1 MTRQWP
7 DREQILE
14 MANRFMPT
22 CVLGAAA
29 ELDLFTL
36 LADEPSSA
44 EQVARSLGSDRRATT
59 VLLDALVALKLLEK
73 EEQVYSV
80 PEEIRPFLVE
90 GSDQSTLPMVR
101 HRMNILRSWMQLAW
115 VAMAGLPGQR
125 QASIRG
131 PAADREAF
139 LAAMH
144 TVSGPMADD
153 LVARLG
159 PPKFKHLLDVGCAS
173 GTWSLAFLRAVP
185 DGRATLFDLPDGIEQ
200 ARQRIT
206 QTDVDDR
213 TALVAGDFY
222 KDDLPGRVD
231 LVWVSAIV
239 HQHCRAQN
247 VALFKKVHAALVSGG
262 RIAIRDVVME
272 PCHTRPVG
280 GAMFAINMLV
290 NTATGTTF
298 TFEELAEDLTA
309 AGFVD
314 PRLAIKDEYMNSV
327 VMATKG

>member
-1 MTRQWP
+1 
-7 DREQILE
+7 
-14 MANRFMPT
+14 
-22 CVLGAAA
+22 LGAAA

-36 LADEPSSA
+36 LAQQPGSS
-44 EQVARSLGSDRRATT
+44 EQLAQRLGSDHRATT
-59 VLLDALVALKLLEK
+59 MLLDALVALKLLAK
-73 EEQVYSV
+73 EDQTYSV
-80 PEEIRPFLVE
+80 PEESRPFLVE
-90 GSDQSTLPMVR
+90 DSDQSTLPMVR
-101 HRMNILRSWMQLAW
+101 HRMNILRGWAQLAG
-115 VAMAGLPGQR
+115 VTMTGVPGPR

-131 PAADREAF
+131 PEGDRESF

-173 GTWSLAFLRAVP
+173 GTWSMAFLRAVP

-200 ARQRIT
+200 ARQRIDH
-206 QTDVDDR
+206 TDVDNR

-231 LVWVSAIV
+231 LAWVSAIV
-239 HQHCRAQN
+239 HQHSRAEN
-247 VALFKKVHAALVSGG
+247 VKLFKKVHTALVSGG

-280 GAMFAINMLV
+280 GALFAINMLV
-290 NTATGTTF
+290 NTKTGTTF
-298 TFEELAEDLTA
+298 TFEELAKDLAT
-309 AGFVD
+309 AGFVE
-314 PRLAIKDEYMNSV
+314 PQLAIQDQHMNNV

>member
-7 DREQILE
+7 DREQILD
-14 MANRFMPT
+14 MASRFMPT

-36 LADEPSSA
+36 LANERASA
-44 EQVARSLGSDRRATT
+44 EQVSQRLGSDGRATAM
-59 VLLDALVALKLLEK
+59 LLDALVALELIEK
-73 EEQVYSV
+73 ENQTYSV
-80 PEEIRPFLVE
+80 PDEIAPFLVE

-101 HRMNILRSWMQLAW
+101 HRMNILRSWMQLAD
-115 VAMAGLPGQR
+115 VTMSGLPGER

-131 PAADREAF
+131 PERDREAF

-200 ARQRIT
+200 ARRRIDHA
-206 QTDVDDR
+206 DVDDR

-231 LVWVSAIV
+231 FAWLSAIV
-239 HQHCRAQN
+239 HQNSRSQN
-247 VALFKKVHAALVSGG
+247 VELFKKVHAALVSGG

-272 PCHTRPVG
+272 PCHTRPVD
-280 GAMFAINMLV
+280 GALFAINMLV
-290 NTATGTTF
+290 NTASGTTF
-298 TFEELAEDLTA
+298 TFEELAEDLVG

-314 PRLAIKDEYMNSV
+314 PKLAIKDEFMNSV

>member
-7 DREQILE
+7 DREQILD
-14 MANRFMPT
+14 MSDRFMPT

-36 LADEPSSA
+36 LADEPASA
-44 EQVARSLGSDRRATT
+44 EQVARRLGSDRRATT
-59 VLLDALVALKLLEK
+59 MLLDALVALELLEK
-73 EEQVYSV
+73 EGQTYSV
-80 PEEIRPFLVE
+80 PDEIGPFLIE

-101 HRMNILRSWMQLAW
+101 HRMNILRSWAELAS
-115 VAMAGLPGQR
+115 VTMAGLPGQR

-131 PAADREAF
+131 PQGDREAF

-206 QTDVDDR
+206 HTDVDDR

-222 KDDLPGRVD
+222 TDDLPGRVD
-231 LVWVSAIV
+231 LAWLSAIV
-239 HQHCRAQN
+239 HQHSREQN
-247 VALFKKVHAALVSGG
+247 VALFKKVHTALVSGG

-280 GAMFAINMLV
+280 GALFAINMLV
-290 NTATGTTF
+290 NTATGTTL
-298 TFEELAEDLTA
+298 TFEELAEDLTK

-314 PRLAIKDEYMNSV
+314 PELAIKHEHMNSV
-327 VMATKG
+327 VMATEG

>member
-36 LADEPSSA
+36 LADEPA
-44 EQVARSLGSDRRATT
+44 PAQQVARRLDSDRRATT
-59 VLLDALVALKLLEK
+59 MLLDALVALELLEK
-73 EEQVYSV
+73 TDQTYSV
-80 PEEIRPFLVE
+80 PDEIGPFLIE
-90 GSDQSTLPMVR
+90 GSDRSTLPMVR
-101 HRMNILRSWMQLAW
+101 HRMNILRGWMQLAW
-115 VAMAGLPGQR
+115 VTMAGLPGQR

-131 PAADREAF
+131 PEADREAF

-206 QTDVDDR
+206 HTDVDDR
-213 TALVAGDFY
+213 TTLVAGNFY
-222 KDDLPGRVD
+222 KDDLPGHVD
-231 LVWVSAIV
+231 LAWLSAIV

-247 VALFKKVHAALVSGG
+247 VELFKKVHAALVSGG

-272 PCHTRPVG
+272 PCHTRPVD
-280 GAMFAINMLV
+280 GALFAINMLV

>member
-14 MANRFMPT
+14 MSDRFMPT

-36 LADEPSSA
+36 LADEPASA
-44 EQVARSLGSDRRATT
+44 GQVARWLGSDRRATT
-59 VLLDALVALKLLEK
+59 MLLDALVALKLLEK
-73 EEQVYSV
+73 EGQVYSV
-80 PEEIRPFLVE
+80 PDEIRPYLVE
-90 GSDQSTLPMVR
+90 GSEQSTLPMVR
-101 HRMNILRSWMQLAW
+101 HRMNILRSWTQLAG
-115 VAMAGLPGQR
+115 VTMTGSPGTR

-131 PAADREAF
+131 PEADREAF

-206 QTDVDDR
+206 HTDVDDR

-231 LVWVSAIV
+231 LAWLSAIV
-239 HQHCRAQN
+239 HQNSREQN
-247 VALFKKVHAALVSGG
+247 VALFQKVHAALVSGG

-280 GAMFAINMLV
+280 GALFAINMLA

-298 TFEELAEDLTA
+298 TFEELAEDLTT
-309 AGFVD
+309 AGFLD
-314 PRLAIKDEYMNSV
+314 PELAIKDEHMNSV
-327 VMATKG
+327 VIATKG